1 MTTGVATFDPAAFKA
16 RYPEFATLADTLLT
30 AYFNEVALAYLD
42 NTESSRVQSVE
53 QRTVLLWMLVAHVA
67 AINGGVNGQAPSPLV
82 GRVNTATEGSV
93 SVGTD
98 MGAVSGTAAWY
109 LQTKYGASYWQATA
123 QFRQMRYV
131 PGASSCPYPAPPGPG
146 WMYQ

>member
-16 RYPEFATLADTLLT
+16 RYPEFAPLSDSLLT
-30 AYFNEVALAYLD
+30 AYFSEVTLAYLD

-67 AINGGVNGQAPSPLV
+67 AINGGVKGQAASPLV

-98 MGAVSGTAAWY
+98 MGTVSAAAAFFM
-109 LQTKYGASYWQATA
+109 QTKYGASYWQATA

-131 PGASSCPYPAPPGPG
+131 PGASSFPYPAPAGLG
-146 WMYQ
+146 WRYQ